1 MEPAGLKKDLENKP
15 TSWYSES
22 MSSDTASRILDTAQQ
37 LIVAKGYNAFSYAD
51 IAEVVGISKPSIHFH
66 FATKAAL
73 VHKLLERYRDTLKAS
88 LEQLAQNI
96 PGPLEQLRA
105 YAGYWENCIRDNSAP
120 FCLCAMLA
128 SELLSL
134 PQEVAAQV
142 KLYFGE
148 LEGWLMSV
156 LEQGA
161 AQGQFKLAR
170 AAAAEA
176 ESFMA
181 STHGAMLSA
190 RVFGDADVFARIVGE
205 AIERLR
211 TK

>member
-1 MEPAGLKKDLENKP
+1 
-15 TSWYSES
+15 
-22 MSSDTASRILDTAQQ
+22 MSSDTANRILDTAQQ

-51 IAEVVGISKPSIHFH
+51 IAEVVAISKPSIHFH

-88 LEQLAQNI
+88 LEQLGQNL
-96 PGPLEQLRA
+96 PDPLGQLRA

-134 PQEVAAQV
+134 PPEVAAQV
-142 KLYFGE
+142 KLYFDD
-148 LEGWLMSV
+148 LAAWLAGVM
-156 LEQGA
+156 EQGV
-161 AQGQFKLAR
+161 AQGRFRLAR
-170 AAAAEA
+170 GAAAEA

-190 RVFGDADVFARIVGE
+190 RVYGDADLFARIVGD
-205 AIERLR
+205 AVERLQA
-211 TK
+211 K

>member
-1 MEPAGLKKDLENKP
+1 
-15 TSWYSES
+15 
-22 MSSDTASRILDTAQQ
+22 MSSDTANRILDTAQQ
-37 LIVAKGYNAFSYAD
+37 LIVAKGYNGFSYAD

-73 VHKLLERYRDTLKAS
+73 VQKLLERYRETLRAS
-88 LEQLAQNI
+88 LEQLVQNV
-96 PGPLEQLRA
+96 PEPLDQLRA
-105 YAGYWENCIRDNSAP
+105 YAAYWENCIRDNSAP

-134 PQEVAAQV
+134 PPEVAAQV
-142 KLYFGE
+142 KLYFDE
-148 LEGWLMSV
+148 LQAWLMAA

-161 AQGQFKLAR
+161 ALGQFRLAR
-170 AAAAEA
+170 GASAEA

-190 RVFGDADVFARIVGE
+190 RVYGEADVFARIVGD

>member
-1 MEPAGLKKDLENKP
+1 
-15 TSWYSES
+15 

-37 LIVAKGYNAFSYAD
+37 LIVAQGYNAFSYAD

-66 FATKAAL
+66 YATKGVL
-73 VHKLLERYRDTLKAS
+73 VQKLLERYRDNLKTNLA
-88 LEQLAQNI
+88 QLAGSV
-96 PGPLEQLRA
+96 PDPLDRLRA
-105 YAGYWENCIRDNSAP
+105 YADYWENCIRDNSAP

-134 PQEVAAQV
+134 PPEVAAQV
-142 KLYFGE
+142 RLYFGE
-148 LEGWLMSV
+148 LEAWLTGT

-161 AQGQFKLAR
+161 TRGQFKLAR
-170 AAAAEA
+170 GAAAEA

-190 RVFGDADVFARIVGE
+190 RVFGNADVFARIVGE
-205 AIERLR
+205 AIGRLQA
-211 TK
+211 K